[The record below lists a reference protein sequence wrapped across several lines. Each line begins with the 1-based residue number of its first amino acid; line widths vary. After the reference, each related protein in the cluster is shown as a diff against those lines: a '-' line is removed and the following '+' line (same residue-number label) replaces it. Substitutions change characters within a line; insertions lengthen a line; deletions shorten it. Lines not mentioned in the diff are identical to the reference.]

1 MKTRAYVTLDG
12 LRGVAAVC
20 IVVLHCYRYFGDMM
34 WSSAALAVDL
44 FFVLSGFVLSS
55 AYDGRFAGGMSW
67 RGFIKARWVRLYP
80 LYLLGFFLG
89 TFAEILSI
97 RYHRGAIELSPAQ
110 FWTTLP
116 FAAVM
121 LPAPG
126 SDLFPFDIPMWS
138 VFFEL
143 LINLVWAILWKP
155 LRSNT
160 TLIAIILLSGLG
172 LLVSVASGHKLTTLG
187 ATWPTF
193 AGGFFRVSYS
203 FFVGV
208 LLYRVRN
215 ARVIPQMPSM
225 FLLAALPTFLFL
237 PLGTGVQLI
246 AVLFILPWF
255 VLLGCRAQSRGW
267 TRVISHQLGAASY
280 GVYTLHYPAYFL
292 SYAAALEIL
301 SVDLRWFD
309 PWIGIAFIFA
319 VVTACLILNLCYER
333 PARKWLAHRFD
344 ATIVREGV
352 TQAP

>member
-1 MKTRAYVTLDG
+1 
-12 LRGVAAVC
+12 
-20 IVVLHCYRYFGDMM
+20 
-34 WSSAALAVDL
+34 
-44 FFVLSGFVLSS
+44 
-55 AYDGRFAGGMSW
+55 
-67 RGFIKARWVRLYP
+67 
-80 LYLLGFFLG
+80 LYLLGFLHG
-89 TFAEILSI
+89 TFSEILSI
-97 RYHRGAIELSPAQ
+97 YYHRGAIELSPAQ
-110 FWTTLP
+110 FWMTLP

-155 LRSNT
+155 LRSNR

-172 LLVSVASGHKLTTLG
+172 LLVSVVSAQKLTTLG

-225 FLLAALPTFLFL
+225 FFLAALPAFLFL
-237 PLGTGVQLI
+237 PLGTSVQLI

-280 GVYTLHYPAYFL
+280 GVYTLHYPAYLL

-301 SVDLRWFD
+301 GVDLGRFD
-309 PWIGIAFIFA
+309 PWIGIAFIF
-319 VVTACLILNLCYER
+319 VVITACLILNLYYER
-333 PARKWLAHRFD
+333 PARQWLARRFD
-344 ATIVREGV
+344 ATIVPEQV